1 MLFNNQMNE
10 RLLAFARNI
19 AAIVLIGG
27 LALLV
32 LYRAETI
39 KNIETYQ
46 YIILFFFWNLYIILV
61 NVLSYM

>member
-10 RLLAFARNI
+10 CLLAFTRNI

-32 LYRAETI
+32 LYRAETM

-46 YIILFFFWNLYIILV
+46 YIILFFWEPLY
-61 NVLSYM
+61 YFGQCT